1 MHPDGHDRE
10 RARRPRRDESY
21 DEDREDREGRES
33 RRSISAA
40 SAARMAIEDARELTG
55 KEPIGA
61 VSVEPA
67 NGGWTIGVEMVEE
80 RRVPSTA
87 DMLGLYLVQLS
98 AGGEL
103 LSCRRDRR
111 YLRGSTDV
119 AKAS

>member
-1 MHPDGHDRE
+1 MHPDGHERE

-21 DEDREDREGRES
+21 DEDRED

-67 NGGWTIGVEMVEE
+67 NGGWTVGVEVVEE
-80 RRVPSTA
+80 RRIPSSA

-98 AGGEL
+98 GSGEL
-103 LSCRRDRR
+103 LSCRRDHR